1 VGTPSGDGSNAVWAM
16 GKKRMA
22 VAADAHE
29 ATNITVYSKPEAVK
43 RLIGGWPLQ
52 DWWPQCSV
60 CPTTPI
66 MCILLLHAVCGTCL
80 HIQPCVSIYRLQ
92 MHTHHPH

>member
-1 VGTPSGDGSNAVWAM
+1 MWAM

-43 RLIGGWPLQ
+43 RLIGG
-52 DWWPQCSV
+52 
-60 CPTTPI
+60 
-66 MCILLLHAVCGTCL
+66 
-80 HIQPCVSIYRLQ
+80 
-92 MHTHHPH
+92 